1 MRSQRV
7 LWLYGAVALSGSSLK
22 SVVGVDY
29 LKSAREGL
37 AGARSVT
44 QTSAADNHPLRI
56 GVGFRYC

>member
-29 LKSAREGL
+29 LKSAREGGPISP
-37 AGARSVT
+37 AANSRARVRS
-44 QTSAADNHPLRI
+44 LRLRQRIII
-56 GVGFRYC
+56 GFV